1 MSNFKGWTTENFEA
15 AQKQMLERQ
24 LDKLEKQSVSEARQV
39 FAAIETAKPA
49 KVRVSPILDEFNN
62 MGTPEGLAKAEKRMM
77 KMLKTKKPKGET
89 ANAITAN
96 VIRAINIQPR
106 CVAYR
111 INNVGIWDQAKQIHR
126 RANTQKGIFDVAA
139 IIKGRAAWFE
149 IKAGYDKPSQDQL
162 IFQQEVIQAGG
173 IAEFVKST
181 DEFLKLFTKIL
192 LDL

>member
-1 MSNFKGWTTENFEA
+1 MSNFKGWTTENLEA
-15 AQKQMLERQ
+15 LEQEKLSRQ
-24 LDKLEKQSVSEARQV
+24 LEKMQNQSVSEAREV
-39 FAAIETAKPA
+39 FSAIRNARPAKP
-49 KVRVSPILDEFNN
+49 KP
-62 MGTPEGLAKAEKRMM
+62 
-77 KMLKTKKPKGET
+77 KKPKGET

-96 VIRAINIQPR
+96 VIRAINMQPR

-111 INNVGIWDQAKQIHR
+111 INNVGIYDEKKQIHR

-162 IFQQEVIQAGG
+162 IFQQEVISAGG
-173 IAEFVKST
+173 IAEFIRSR
-181 DEFLKLFTKIL
+181 DEFLKIFTIIL

>member
-1 MSNFKGWTTENFEA
+1 MIK
-15 AQKQMLERQ
+15 
-24 LDKLEKQSVSEARQV
+24 
-39 FAAIETAKPA
+39 
-49 KVRVSPILDEFNN
+49 
-62 MGTPEGLAKAEKRMM
+62 KA
-77 KMLKTKKPKGET
+77 KGET

-96 VIRAINIQPR
+96 VVRAINMQPK

-111 INNVGIWDQAKQIHR
+111 INNVGIWDEKKQIHR
-126 RANTQKGIFDVAA
+126 RANTQKGIFDVSA

-149 IKAGYDKPSQDQL
+149 IKAGYDKPSRDQL
-162 IFQQEVIQAGG
+162 IFQQEVISAGG

>member
-1 MSNFKGWTTENFEA
+1 MSNFKGWTTENLEA
-15 AQKQMLERQ
+15 LEQEKLSRQ
-24 LDKLEKQSVSEARQV
+24 LEKMQNQSVSEAREV
-39 FAAIETAKPA
+39 FSAIRNARPAKP
-49 KVRVSPILDEFNN
+49 KP
-62 MGTPEGLAKAEKRMM
+62 
-77 KMLKTKKPKGET
+77 KKPKGET

-96 VIRAINIQPR
+96 VIRAINMQPR

-111 INNVGIWDQAKQIHR
+111 INNVGIYDEKKQIHR

-162 IFQQEVIQAGG
+162 IFQQEVISAGG
-173 IAEFVKST
+173 IAEFIRST
-181 DEFLKLFTKIL
+181 DEFMKIFTIIL

>member
-24 LDKLEKQSVSEARQV
+24 IDKLEKQRRHV

-62 MGTPEGLAKAEKRMM
+62 MGTPESLEKTEKRMM

-162 IFQQEVIQAGG
+162 IFQQEVIKAGG

>member
-1 MSNFKGWTTENFEA
+1 MSNFKGWTSENFEA
-15 AQKQMLERQ
+15 WEQAKLSRR
-24 LDKLEKQSVSEARQV
+24 LD
-39 FAAIETAKPA
+39 AIKPAPSKPPKAKPT
-49 KVRVSPILDEFNN
+49 KPK
-62 MGTPEGLAKAEKRMM
+62 KA
-77 KMLKTKKPKGET
+77 KGET
-89 ANAITAN
+89 ANAITGN
-96 VIRAINIQPR
+96 IIRAINMQPR

-126 RANTQKGIFDVAA
+126 RANTQKGIFDVSA

-162 IFQQEVIQAGG
+162 IFQQEVISAGG

-181 DEFLKLFTKIL
+181 DEFLKLFTTIL

>member
-1 MSNFKGWTTENFEA
+1 MSNFKGWTTELYEA
-15 AQKQMLERQ
+15 AQNQKLCKTLDAMKPPHKKSCTCEDCNASAIAKMSDEQFKKNCER
-24 LDKLEKQSVSEARQV
+24 LM
-39 FAAIETAKPA
+39 PA
-49 KVRVSPILDEFNN
+49 KVTKP
-62 MGTPEGLAKAEKRMM
+62 
-77 KMLKTKKPKGET
+77 KKPKGET

-96 VIRAINIQPR
+96 VIRAINMQPR

-126 RANTQKGIFDVAA
+126 RGNTQKGIFDVSAT
-139 IIKGRAAWFE
+139 IKGRAAWFE

-162 IFQQEVIQAGG
+162 IFQQEVISAGG

-181 DEFLKLFTKIL
+181 DEFLKLFTTIL

>member
-1 MSNFKGWTTENFEA
+1 MA
-15 AQKQMLERQ
+15 I
-24 LDKLEKQSVSEARQV
+24 SVSEYKEMLASGGSAGKQ
-39 FAAIETAKPA
+39 TAKA
-49 KVRVSPILDEFNN
+49 KTRASKPK
-62 MGTPEGLAKAEKRMM
+62 KA
-77 KMLKTKKPKGET
+77 KGET

-96 VIRAINIQPR
+96 VVRAINMQPK

-111 INNVGIWDQAKQIHR
+111 INNVGIWDEKKKIHR
-126 RANTQKGIFDVAA
+126 RANTQKGIFDVSA

-149 IKAGYDKPSQDQL
+149 IKAGYDKPSRDQL
-162 IFQQEVIQAGG
+162 IFQQEVISAGG

>member
-1 MSNFKGWTTENFEA
+1 MSNFKGWTTEGLEA
-15 AQKQMLERQ
+15 AIKTQRAKR
-24 LDKLEKQSVSEARQV
+24 LDKAKPHKKSCTCEECNA
-39 FAAIETAKPA
+39 FAIANLSDEQFKKNCERLMPAKKPA
-49 KVRVSPILDEFNN
+49 KP
-62 MGTPEGLAKAEKRMM
+62 
-77 KMLKTKKPKGET
+77 KKPKGET

-96 VIRAINIQPR
+96 VIRAINMQPR

-111 INNVGIWDQAKQIHR
+111 INNVGIWDHAKQIHR
-126 RANTQKGIFDVAA
+126 RGNTQKGIFDISAT
-139 IIKGRAAWFE
+139 IKGRAAWFE

-181 DEFLKLFTKIL
+181 DEFLKLFTTIL

>member
-1 MSNFKGWTTENFEA
+1 MSNFKGWTTEGLEA
-15 AQKQMLERQ
+15 AMKTQ
-24 LDKLEKQSVSEARQV
+24 LSKRLEKAEPHKKSCTCEDCNAS
-39 FAAIETAKPA
+39 AIAKMSDEQFKKNCERLMPA
-49 KVRVSPILDEFNN
+49 PSKP
-62 MGTPEGLAKAEKRMM
+62 PKATKP
-77 KMLKTKKPKGET
+77 KKPKGET

-96 VIRAINIQPR
+96 VIRAINMQPR

-126 RANTQKGIFDVAA
+126 RGNTQKGIFDVSAT
-139 IIKGRAAWFE
+139 IKGRAAWFE

-162 IFQQEVIQAGG
+162 IFQQEVISAGG

-181 DEFLKLFTKIL
+181 DEFLKLFTTIL